1 MTKPRACGCPQL
13 SKVRDGI
20 APPPYRQSAKC
31 EPQAAPKQRLCPQV
45 TLIWFFGKPSAR
57 PERPRVQPVAHG
69 ILTHWE
75 TRSTGSNG
83 RKRRAPS
90 RIDPESHVPGA
101 KQGAREGRQ
110 KLRSMSFDKDGH
122 CQTNLSG
129 PAKGAGL
136 RAFRPPADA
145 TRPGRQNG

>member
-57 PERPRVQPVAHG
+57 PERPPVQPVEHG
-69 ILTHWE
+69 ILTSLGDPKHWLQ
-75 TRSTGSNG
+75 
-83 RKRRAPS
+83 RAKEA
-90 RIDPESHVPGA
+90 RAIAEDPESHVPGA
-101 KQGAREGRQ
+101 SKERGR
-110 KLRSMSFDKDGH
+110 D
-122 CQTNLSG
+122 
-129 PAKGAGL
+129 AKNFAVCL
-136 RAFRPPADA
+136 LTK
-145 TRPGRQNG
+145 TR